1 MVDGGC
7 AVSDRRPRVL
17 TYSHDGYGLGH
28 LRRNLRLLDALLWE
42 LPDAAALMVA
52 GSQASHRFEF
62 PDHVDYLKLPSL
74 AKVAN
79 DHYVSRRLGLNRHEV
94 ASLRSALVAAAVEQ
108 FEPDL
113 VLIDFYPLGVYRELE
128 AALGRV
134 RAKCPSTPVVLGWRD
149 ILDDPAQVRREW
161 GDTGQIEAADRL
173 FDRVL
178 VYGSRDVYDPI
189 VEYALPSGLASRTT
203 FTGYLIDERDAAPSK
218 ARDVRPM
225 VVCTVGGGEDGAPL
239 SWAFLE
245 AMADLTGHGW
255 RGVLV
260 TGPLMPAGHQR
271 GLGEQAARVDV
282 TCVPFVDDMA
292 GLLGRADVVVA
303 MAGYNSICE
312 VLAAGAP
319 TVVVPRVAPRH
330 EQLLRA
336 SRMAERGLV
345 RLVHP
350 DALSAASLAAAVR
363 GQAEIGRD
371 EIRARLVSRL
381 DTGGLRKAASVLAAE
396 VNGRPAAV
404 PA

>member
-1 MVDGGC
+1 
-7 AVSDRRPRVL
+7 VL

-28 LRRNLRLLDALLWE
+28 LRRNLRLLDALLDE

-79 DHYVSRRLGLNRHEV
+79 DHYVSRRLGLNRSEV

-113 VLIDFYPLGVYRELE
+113 VLIDFYPVGVYGELE

-134 RAKCPSTPVVLGWRD
+134 RALFPSTPVVLGWRD

-161 GDTGQIEAADRL
+161 GETGQIEAADRL

-178 VYGSRDVYDPI
+178 VYGCRDIYDPI
-189 VEYALPSGLASRTT
+189 AEYALPAGLASRTT
-203 FTGYLIDERDAAPSK
+203 FTGYLIDEREHAAPTAS
-218 ARDVRPM
+218 REGGPM
-225 VVCTVGGGEDGAPL
+225 VVCTVGGGEDGAPVA
-239 SWAFLE
+239 WAFLE
-245 AMADLTGHGW
+245 AMADLSRHGW
-255 RGVLV
+255 SGVLV
-260 TGPLMPAGHQR
+260 TGPLMQGDDQR
-271 GLGEQAARVDV
+271 ALSEHAAHSNVI
-282 TCVPFVDDMA
+282 CVPFVDDMA
-292 GLLGRADVVVA
+292 GLLRRAEVVVA
-303 MAGYNSICE
+303 MAGYNTVCE
-312 VLAAGAP
+312 VFAARVPA
-319 TVVVPRVAPRH
+319 VMVPRVAPRQ

-345 RLVHP
+345 RLLHP
-350 DALSAASLAAAVR
+350 ETMSGKSLAGAVR
-363 GQAEIGRD
+363 AQAEIGRE
-371 EIRARLVSRL
+371 EIGARLGSRL
-381 DTGGLRKAASVLAAE
+381 DGGGLRRAASVLAGHVAT
-396 VNGRPAAV
+396 RPARV